1 MKNKTLDLI
10 IENYK
15 NQLFQLMQVDYLTI
29 EQRSEANNLIEALTD
44 LTNAR
49 VIYERFTEYAAN

>member
-15 NQLFQLMQVDYLTI
+15 LQLAELMKFDYLTS
-29 EQRSEANNLIEALTD
+29 EQEAEKKNLIKALTD
-44 LTNAR
+44 LVSAR
-49 VIYERFTEYAAN
+49 IHYETFYEAT

>member
-15 NQLFQLMQVDYLTI
+15 SQLFELMQLEFITSNQRI
-29 EQRSEANNLIEALTD
+29 EADNLIKALTD

-49 VIYERFTEYAAN
+49 VIYERFYEAA

>member
-1 MKNKTLDLI
+1 MKNKTLNLI

-15 NQLFQLMQVDYLTI
+15 SQLLQLMQLDFITSDQKI
-29 EQRSEANNLIEALTD
+29 EADNLIEALSD

-49 VIYERFTEYAAN
+49 VIYERFYECN

>member
-10 IENYK
+10 IDNYK
-15 NQLFQLMQVDYLTI
+15 SQLFQLMQVDYLTS
-29 EQRSEANNLIEALTD
+29 EQRNEANNLIEALTD

-49 VIYERFTEYAAN
+49 VVYERFYAAA

>member
-10 IENYK
+10 IDNYK
-15 NQLFQLMQVDYLTI
+15 SQLFQLMQVDYLTS
-29 EQRSEANNLIEALTD
+29 EQRSQANNLIEALTD

-49 VIYERFTEYAAN
+49 VIYERFYAAD

>member
-15 NQLFQLMQVDYLTI
+15 AQLFQLMQVDYLTS
-29 EQRSEANNLIEALTD
+29 EQRTEADNLIEALSD

-49 VIYERFTEYAAN
+49 VIYERFYAAA

>member
-15 NQLFQLMQVDYLTI
+15 TQLFYLTRLDYLTSDQKT
-29 EQRSEANNLIEALTD
+29 EVNNLIEALTD
-44 LTNAR
+44 LVNAR
-49 VIYERFTEYAAN
+49 VIYERFYAAN

>member
-15 NQLFQLMQVDYLTI
+15 NQLFQLMQVDYLTNS
-29 EQRSEANNLIEALTD
+29 QKNEADNLIEALTD

-49 VIYERFTEYAAN
+49 VVYEKFYESY

>member
-15 NQLFQLMQVDYLTI
+15 NQLFQLMQVDYLTS
-29 EQRSEANNLIEALTD
+29 EQRTEANNLIEALTD

-49 VIYERFTEYAAN
+49 VVYERFYAAN

>member
-15 NQLFQLMQVDYLTI
+15 AQLFQLMQLDYLTSEQEI
-29 EQRSEANNLIEALTD
+29 EKNNLIEALTD
-44 LTNAR
+44 LVNAR
-49 VIYERFTEYAAN
+49 FNYKILHAAA

>member
-15 NQLFQLMQVDYLTI
+15 NQLFQLMQVDYLTS
-29 EQRSEANNLIEALTD
+29 EQRTEANNLIEALSD

-49 VIYERFTEYAAN
+49 VIYERFYAAN

>member
-15 NQLFQLMQVDYLTI
+15 NQLFQLMQVDYLTS
-29 EQRSEANNLIEALTD
+29 EQRNEANNLIEALTD

-49 VIYERFTEYAAN
+49 VIYERFYAAD

>member
-15 NQLFQLMQVDYLTI
+15 NQLRYLMQLDYLTSK
-29 EQRSEANNLIEALTD
+29 QRTEADNLIEALND

-49 VIYERFTEYAAN
+49 VIYERFYAAD

>member
-1 MKNKTLDLI
+1 MKNKTLNLI

-15 NQLFQLMQVDYLTI
+15 AQLFQLMQLDYLTS
-29 EQRSEANNLIEALTD
+29 EQRTEADNLIEALSD

-49 VIYERFTEYAAN
+49 VIYERFYAAD

>member
-15 NQLFQLMQVDYLTI
+15 AQLFQLMQLDFITS
-29 EQRSEANNLIEALTD
+29 EQRTEADNLIEALSD

-49 VIYERFTEYAAN
+49 VIYERFYAAA

>member
-1 MKNKTLDLI
+1 MKNKTLNLI

-15 NQLFQLMQVDYLTI
+15 AQLFQLMQLDFI
-29 EQRSEANNLIEALTD
+29 NNEQKTEADNLIEALSD

-49 VIYERFTEYAAN
+49 VIYERFYEAN

>member
-15 NQLFQLMQVDYLTI
+15 AQLFQLMQLDFITS
-29 EQRSEANNLIEALTD
+29 EQRTEADNLIEALSD

-49 VIYERFTEYAAN
+49 VIYERFYAAN

>member
-15 NQLFQLMQVDYLTI
+15 SQLFQLMKVDYLTI

-49 VIYERFTEYAAN
+49 VVYERFYETN

>member
-10 IENYK
+10 IDNYK
-15 NQLFQLMQVDYLTI
+15 SQLFQLMQLDYLTS
-29 EQRSEANNLIEALTD
+29 EQRTEADNLIEALSD

-49 VIYERFTEYAAN
+49 VIYERFYAAD

>member
-15 NQLFQLMQVDYLTI
+15 SQLFELMQLEFITSQ
-29 EQRSEANNLIEALTD
+29 QRNEADNLIEALSD

-49 VIYERFTEYAAN
+49 VIYERFYEAA

>member
-1 MKNKTLDLI
+1 MKNETLDLI

-15 NQLFQLMQVDYLTI
+15 NQLRELTQRDYLTSK
-29 EQRSEANNLIEALTD
+29 QRTEADNLIEALTD

-49 VIYERFTEYAAN
+49 VVYERFYAAN

>member
-15 NQLFQLMQVDYLTI
+15 TQLFQLMQVDYLTS
-29 EQRSEANNLIEALTD
+29 EQRNEANNLIEALTD

-49 VIYERFTEYAAN
+49 VIYERFYAAN

>member
-15 NQLFQLMQVDYLTI
+15 AQLFQLMQLDFITS
-29 EQRSEANNLIEALTD
+29 EQRTEADNLIEALSD

-49 VIYERFTEYAAN
+49 VIYQKFYESN

>member
-15 NQLFQLMQVDYLTI
+15 SQLFQLMQVDYLTS
-29 EQRSEANNLIEALTD
+29 EQRTEADNLIKALTD

-49 VIYERFTEYAAN
+49 VIYERFYEAA

>member
-15 NQLFQLMQVDYLTI
+15 NQLRDLMQFAYLTSDQKNEI
-29 EQRSEANNLIEALTD
+29 KNLIQALTD
-44 LTNAR
+44 LVNAR
-49 VIYERFTEYAAN
+49 VIYERFYAAD

>member
-15 NQLFQLMQVDYLTI
+15 LQLFDLMQIDYLTSDQRI
-29 EQRSEANNLIEALTD
+29 EADNLIDALND
-44 LTNAR
+44 LVNAR
-49 VIYERFTEYAAN
+49 VTYESFYESN